1 MGGPGGKG
9 PRVRGPR
16 TAQRATCATL
26 GAMFLGLAIILGCQ
40 LVGEVLVR
48 ATGAPIPGPV
58 VGMVLF
64 FVWLSIRKPKKDA
77 GEVQMA
83 DTLVRYLPIMFVPT
97 TVGVVV
103 YGGVVAEHWLPAIV
117 GGFGTWLVTLV
128 LVGWIA
134 QGLRPRR
141 PRRGEH

>member
-1 MGGPGGKG
+1 
-9 PRVRGPR
+9 
-16 TAQRATCATL
+16 
-26 GAMFLGLAIILGCQ
+26 MFLGLAIILGCQ